1 MAPLDND
8 EGGVMVM
15 CDDCRVWQHT
25 VCMMVPEDAIPENYF
40 CEQCRPDLHTDLLRR
55 VPCFIF
61 LFWSWDCRLRPDA
74 TLTSFLPT
82 DDLVPKRFADLV
94 VAPRQHIPSHEI
106 PRRPP
111 RPVPCYRS
119 RSRLNDA

>member
-1 MAPLDND
+1 MTPSDND

-25 VCMMVPEDAIPENYF
+25 ACMMVPEEAIPENYF

-55 VPCFIF
+55 VPLLYFPV
-61 LFWSWDCRLRPDA
+61 LVVGLRLAP

-82 DDLVPKRFADLV
+82 DDSVPRRFADLV
-94 VAPRQHIPSHEI
+94 VAPRLPISSHEI
-106 PRRPP
+106 PRRLPHLI
-111 RPVPCYRS
+111 PCYRS